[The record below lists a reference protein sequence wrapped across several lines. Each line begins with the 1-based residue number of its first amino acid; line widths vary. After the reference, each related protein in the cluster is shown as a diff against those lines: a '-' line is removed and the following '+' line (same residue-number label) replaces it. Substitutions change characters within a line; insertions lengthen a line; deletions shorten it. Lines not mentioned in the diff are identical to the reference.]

1 MNRLTTFPTLLQI
14 EVTGKVL
21 MGVTRQGPV
30 PLYRYA
36 PLQAAILSGQQVPL
50 AAHWPEHLKLFIY
63 RYNPVPMLGAERL
76 PPGLEDRFGSCKREA
91 DTLRCQIQ
99 LSYLG
104 WPLYMY
110 MLDHITSSHTG
121 IIPMLF
127 EHINTDVLPLPP
139 PGNCPQGP

>member
-1 MNRLTTFPTLLQI
+1 MSRLTTFPPLLQI

-36 PLQAAILSGQQVPL
+36 PLQAALLSGQQVPL

-63 RYNPVPMLGAERL
+63 RYSPVPMLGPERL
-76 PPGLEDRFGSCKREA
+76 PTGLKDRFGSCRREA
-91 DTLRCQIQ
+91 DLLRCRTQ

-104 WPLYMY
+104 WPLYVHV
-110 MLDHITSSHTG
+110 LDHPAGSPVGMVPT
-121 IIPMLF
+121 LF
-127 EHINTDVLPLPP
+127 EHINVDALPLPP
-139 PGNCPQGP
+139 PGNRQQGP